1 MNLRLTGLWLN
12 RDFGKLWVGQTVSEF
27 GSRITREGLPLTAVL
42 TLGASPVQMG
52 VLSALSTAPILVIGL
67 LAGAWVDRLPRRPIL
82 IASDVGRALVLATV
96 PLAALLGILGMPQ
109 VYVVAVLA
117 GILTVFFD
125 VAYRSFLPSLVTR
138 DELMEG
144 NSKLA
149 ASSSVAEV
157 GGPPLA
163 GVLIQLLTAPIAIL
177 FDAVSFVVSAVSIWM
192 IRVAEPPHA
201 PEAQPNLVREVRE
214 GIAVI
219 VHDPILRALTG
230 SGATRAFFGAF
241 FGTLYSLFAIRDL
254 GIQPGPLGFLIGLGG
269 VGSLV
274 GAVLVGPTVRRLG
287 LGPTLVWTL
296 FVGGV
301 IGLCVPLAGG
311 LTAYAVPLLA
321 AAQLFGDGLLTIYL
335 IVGLSL
341 RQTIV
346 PHALLGRAT
355 ASVNVVLGGM
365 TLVGSLLAGVLAERI
380 GMRTALLLAMSGSIL
395 SVLWLLFSPVRGL
408 HEHSVPVE
416 DSASSAG

>member
-1 MNLRLTGLWLN
+1 MKLRLTRLWLN
-12 RDFGKLWVGQTVSEF
+12 REFAKLWVGQTVSEF

-52 VLSALSTAPILVIGL
+52 VLAAVATAPMLVVGL

-96 PLAALLGILGMPQ
+96 PLAASLGVLGMPQ
-109 VYVVAVLA
+109 VYIVAALA
-117 GILTVFFD
+117 GVLTVFFD
-125 VAYRSFLPSLVTR
+125 VAYRSFLPSLVER

-144 NSKLA
+144 NSKLG
-149 ASSSVAEV
+149 ASSAVAEV

-177 FDAVSFVVSAVSIWM
+177 FDALSFVVSAVSVWL
-192 IRVAEPPHA
+192 IRVTEPPHA
-201 PEAQPNLVREVRE
+201 PAEEPSLVREIRE
-214 GIAVI
+214 GIEVT
-219 VHDPILRALTG
+219 VSDPTLRALLG

-269 VGSLV
+269 VGALI

-287 LGPTLVWTL
+287 QGPAMVWTL
-296 FVGGV
+296 FLGGV
-301 IGLCVPLAGG
+301 FGLCVPLAGW

-335 IVGLSL
+335 IVAISL

-346 PHALLGRAT
+346 PHNLLGRAT

-365 TLVGSLLAGVLAERI
+365 TLVGSLIAGVLAERI
-380 GMRTALLLAMSGSIL
+380 GMRAALMLAMSGSIL
-395 SVLWLLFSPVRGL
+395 SVLWLLFSPVRRL
-408 HEHSVPVE
+408 REHTVPAEEV
-416 DSASSAG
+416 GGG